1 MKLRFFCCSMA
12 CALVMGMGQSAAAQA
27 SKGEPGPPAADHAA
41 TTYRAPAADRAP
53 AAYHGGLVTP
63 PIPKPRFT
71 LTDTAGAPFDL
82 QAKTQGSVTLLFFG
96 YTHCPDMCPLQMN
109 MIARAVKTLP
119 AAVQSQFIVVF
130 ITTDPERDTPQ
141 VLRSWLDHFDKRF
154 IGLTGSLAAVEAAQ
168 LAAKIAPAKKSPVR
182 SDGAYEV
189 GHAAFV
195 FAYTKDNL
203 AHVIY
208 PVGLGS
214 EDWMHDLPLL
224 ANEQWTSH

>member
-1 MKLRFFCCSMA
+1 MKLRHLRGWMA
-12 CALVMGMGQSAAAQA
+12 VALLLAVAQSAVAQA
-27 SKGEPGPPAADHAA
+27 PKGEPGPSAADHAA
-41 TTYRAPAADRAP
+41 ATYR
-53 AAYHGGLVTP
+53 GGLVTP

-71 LTDTAGAPFDL
+71 LTDTSGAPFDL

-109 MIARAVKTLP
+109 MIARAFKTLP
-119 AAVQSQFIVVF
+119 PAVQSQFKVIFV
-130 ITTDPERDTPQ
+130 TTDPERDTPQ
-141 VLRSWLDHFDKRF
+141 TLRSWLDHFDRRF
-154 IGLTGSLAAVEAAQ
+154 IGLTGSVAAIEAAQ
-168 LAAKIAPAKKSPVR
+168 VAANIAPAKKSAAR

-224 ANEQWTSH
+224 AKEQWNSH

>member
-1 MKLRFFCCSMA
+1 MA
-12 CALVMGMGQSAAAQA
+12 CALVMGMGQSAEAQA
-27 SKGEPGPPAADHAA
+27 SKGEPGPPAADQAA
-41 TTYRAPAADRAP
+41 TTYRAPAAYR
-53 AAYHGGLVTP
+53 GGLVTP

-109 MIARAVKTLP
+109 MIARALKTLP
-119 AAVQSQFIVVF
+119 AAVQSQFVVVF

-168 LAAKIAPAKKSPVR
+168 LAAKIAPARKSPVR

-224 ANEQWTSH
+224 ANEQWASH

>member
-1 MKLRFFCCSMA
+1 MA
-12 CALVMGMGQSAAAQA
+12 CAFVTSMGQSAAAQA

-41 TTYRAPAADRAP
+41 PTYRAP

-63 PIPKPRFT
+63 PIPKPR
-71 LTDTAGAPFDL
+71 LTDTSGAPFDL

-109 MIARAVKTLP
+109 MIARAFKTLP
-119 AAVQSQFIVVF
+119 AAVQRQFIVVF

-141 VLRSWLDHFDKRF
+141 VLRSWLNHFDKRF

-168 LAAKIAPAKKSPVR
+168 LAAQIAPAKKSPVR

-224 ANEQWTSH
+224 ANEQWIGH